1 MTESGEKVGKSQ
13 IAAKQGISM
22 VVMSRILMAA
32 PGEVL
37 VRVLGLGMGTFIEIV
52 K

>member
-32 PGEVL
+32 PGKDFHGSNEQDSHGSS
-37 VRVLGLGMGTFIEIV
+37 R
-52 K
+52 